1 MEASLKTRIT
11 ENMKTALKA
20 QDKARLGAIRLVL
33 AAVKQKEIDGR
44 VALSDAEIVS
54 VLESMVKQRK
64 EAIDQYKIAKRK
76 DLVDK
81 ETFELSVIQHYMP
94 EPLESNTLEAL
105 IKESIAEVKATSP
118 KEMGQVMAT
127 LKPKIQGRADMATV
141 STRVKTLL
149 GS

>member
-94 EPLESNTLEAL
+94 EPLESSTLEAL